1 MEEHLLNLHP
11 AWCGTLVQWDLHVQ
25 RTLGNGDVPTA
36 SPKRPP
42 LPPKGS
48 ILPHGGHDEKG
59 SGDLDPLTAECG
71 GGSDDNYDSNIE
83 SSADLS
89 EAREGDPGPA
99 SSLCIT
105 RGDDGPAPAD
115 EGRDDVCNEI

>member
-25 RTLGNGDVPTA
+25 RTLGNGDVPSA

-48 ILPHGGHDEKG
+48 ILSHGGHDEKG
-59 SGDLDPLTAECG
+59 GGDLDPLIAECG
-71 GGSDDNYDSNIE
+71 GGG
-83 SSADLS
+83 AMS
-89 EAREGDPGPA
+89 EMTLILRVLRILVRHAKATQVLPA
-99 SSLCIT
+99 VF
-105 RGDDGPAPAD
+105 A
-115 EGRDDVCNEI
+115 